1 VTLLQATRK
10 EVKEMSITTVSLR
23 GPVEQPSRE
32 DGRSTPPGTPTNRK
46 VAGMRR
52 RTELG
57 YLLFLQYQAKLTPG
71 QWAYLLGLQ
80 RRVNSEEL
88 DSSIQLFGK
97 LTKSPRAVARAH
109 EDLRK
114 ILARTPHLSPK
125 SIRREQR
132 RIGVGYRDKGT
143 LRLPSEDHQAPP
155 RTWWWEDI
163 AQILHLSGAWMI
175 SEQLLAEEDLAKG
188 DILDTS
194 NQKVA
199 SLVVFT
205 TKAGSKIS
213 CIKWR
218 SPETTLI
225 SQKTESS

>member
-1 VTLLQATRK
+1 
-10 EVKEMSITTVSLR
+10 MSITTGSVR
-23 GPVEQPSRE
+23 GPVEQSSRE

-57 YLLFLQYQAKLTPG
+57 YLLYLQYQAKLTPG

-88 DSSIQLFGK
+88 DSSIELFGK
-97 LTKSPRAVARAH
+97 LTKSSRAVARAQK
-109 EDLRK
+109 DLKK
-114 ILARTPHLSPK
+114 ILARTPHLNPK

-143 LRLPSEDHQAPP
+143 LRLPHEDHQVSP

-163 AQILHLSGAWMI
+163 AQILHLSGTWMI

-188 DILDTS
+188 DILNND

-199 SLVVFT
+199 SCVVFT
-205 TKAGSKIS
+205 TTAGSKIS
-213 CIKWR
+213 FVKWR

-225 SQKTESS
+225 SQKTESSL